1 MKKIAIISLI
11 AVFAGLL
18 ALIIF
23 AVGLPRK
30 NEVSSTSTTATVPV
44 ATITRP
50 APNRTPASPGEVRRQ
65 QEIDRIK
72 ARLAEKDLRPDTRKR
87 LTEDLAFAEKQATLL
102 AFSPNP
108 HPIDIVETVDPIA
121 ARGIEVPDG
130 IVVVAVPFHPSSYLI
145 NTIWKGNNGKEK
157 VLVYAGV
164 VSKDKNQGIMIVR
177 LMKTSED
184 FY

>member
-1 MKKIAIISLI
+1 HTRFSRDWCSDVCSSDL
-11 AVFAGLL
+11 
-18 ALIIF
+18 IF

-87 LTEDLAFAEKQATLL
+87 QIGRASCRDNVQAT
-102 AFSPNP
+102 
-108 HPIDIVETVDPIA
+108 D
-121 ARGIEVPDG
+121 
-130 IVVVAVPFHPSSYLI
+130 VV
-145 NTIWKGNNGKEK
+145 
-157 VLVYAGV
+157 
-164 VSKDKNQGIMIVR
+164 
-177 LMKTSED
+177 
-184 FY
+184 